1 MEINTT
7 LTLCWRI
14 KYDCSDGN
22 KCIQL
27 MLNTSNNHGLY
38 DFPNQENHEIL
49 NDVLF
54 DAATTIRDGP
64 NINSYYADVRI
75 IMFIDEYVRNNVSF
89 VHCKVTVSGDES
101 SKNENMVNIIV
112 SDPLVPTTAIPNSL
126 LPLTS
131 TSKPPT
137 CMKKL
142 ICNSAHVVCSSRLHL
157 GLLCFIQMLY
167 VVASYSS

>member
-1 MEINTT
+1 MEINTP
-7 LTLCWRI
+7 LTLFWKI
-14 KYDCSDGN
+14 KYDCGDG
-22 KCIQL
+22 IEL
-27 MLNTSNNHGLY
+27 VLNTSNNHGLY
-38 DFPNQENHEIL
+38 DFPAQGNHTFL

-54 DAATTIRDGP
+54 DAATTIAMCGP
-64 NINSYYADVRI
+64 NFSSNYADVRI
-75 IMFIDEYVRNNVSF
+75 IMFIDEYVRNNVPF
-89 VHCKVTVSGDES
+89 VHCEVTVSDDYS
-101 SKNENMVNIIV
+101 SNKNENMVNITV